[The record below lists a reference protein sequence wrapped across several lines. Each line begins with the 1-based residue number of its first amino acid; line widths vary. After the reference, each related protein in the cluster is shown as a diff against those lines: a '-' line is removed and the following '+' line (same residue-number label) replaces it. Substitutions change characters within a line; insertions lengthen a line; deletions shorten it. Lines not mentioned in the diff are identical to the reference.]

1 MDIKKIIS
9 QEKLLNYFIDHLD
22 RIYCAKLHLIGQL
35 PLMAEYAA
43 FADLRNAIL
52 ETCDDIKK
60 QILRMDE
67 IYVILE
73 AGYSSK
79 NCATASGLMED
90 AFKAIAEKNDDAIL
104 RDLSILFY
112 MQNVESIEVS
122 SFKVLQMAAV
132 MLKNKQISQLM
143 QENFDEAREDRKLLL
158 LINAKYLVN

>member
-1 MDIKKIIS
+1 MEIKKIVS
-9 QEKLLNYFIDHLD
+9 PEKLLSYFTDHLNL
-22 RIYCAKLHLIGQL
+22 IYCAKLHLVKQL

-52 ETCDDIKK
+52 ETCEDISK

-73 AGYSSK
+73 AVYSPK
-79 NCATASGLMED
+79 NCATASGLLED
-90 AFKAIAEKNDDAIL
+90 SFKAIAEKGEDPIL

-112 MQNVESIEVS
+112 MQNIESIEVS
-122 SFKVLQMAAV
+122 SFKVLQMAAAV
-132 MLKNKQISQLM
+132 LQNKQVSQLM
-143 QENFDEAREDRKLLL
+143 QENFDEAKEDRKLLV